1 MFCVVAYSSVLAES
15 ARESRQGSRRAS
27 PIPLVDDEDAELQR
41 AIAMSQAES
50 RAPKRQ
56 RREST
61 PEEERRML
69 AEYALRF
76 LLELTRLTCRAL
88 KASLAEDQ
96 NGTEPVSEDEEE
108 IELAN
113 KAYQASRQAYREEE
127 LKRRQAA
134 VPTLSTAP
142 TTVLSGTDN
151 RATRP
156 SSAKDFPVP
165 PTIPRPPSAASAS
178 ADPVPRLQAGGIL
191 GDRAR
196 MEQER
201 LARQAARLGA
211 AGGTSSATPA
221 SSVNSASKPPEVGSS
236 RVATLGDYRT
246 DVANP
251 SGSVYPGQSTVAE
264 SRSQRPHSSTHPLQ
278 SPGPFPTDVAGE
290 YYLEGEMR
298 HTAMSIGTP
307 STDRTFSPEQVIG
320 DVS

>member
-1 MFCVVAYSSVLAES
+1 
-15 ARESRQGSRRAS
+15 
-27 PIPLVDDEDAELQR
+27 
-41 AIAMSQAES
+41 
-50 RAPKRQ
+50 
-56 RREST
+56 
-61 PEEERRML
+61 ML
-69 AEYALRF
+69 AEYALHF
-76 LLELTRLTCRAL
+76 LLELRRLTCRAL

-127 LKRRQAA
+127 LKRRQTA
-134 VPTLSTAP
+134 VPASSTAP
-142 TTVLSGTDN
+142 TTVLSSTDN
-151 RATRP
+151 RVTKP
-156 SSAKDFPVP
+156 SPAKDVPVP
-165 PTIPRPPSAASAS
+165 PVMTHPPSLASAS
-178 ADPVPRLQAGGIL
+178 ADPVPRLQASGIL

-201 LARQAARLGA
+201 LARQAARLGV

-221 SSVNSASKPPEVGSS
+221 PSVKSTPKPPVVGSS

-246 DVANP
+246 DVTKP
-251 SGSVYPGQSTVAE
+251 SGSAYSGQSTVAAL
-264 SRSQRPHSSTHPLQ
+264 RAQRPHKSVHPLQ